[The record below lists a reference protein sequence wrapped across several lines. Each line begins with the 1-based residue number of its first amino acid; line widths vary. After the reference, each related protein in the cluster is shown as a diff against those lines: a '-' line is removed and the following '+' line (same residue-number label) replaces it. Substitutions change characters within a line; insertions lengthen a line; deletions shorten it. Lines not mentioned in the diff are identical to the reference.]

1 MRPQITRYRDRSPLT
16 NALFAFLG
24 LALTAWL
31 VWVVTAALGGATV
44 LADPSGWLSTLDER
58 GALEA
63 VSNSAEVVAAV
74 LGIAITVVAIVVEL
88 AATRFSH
95 LITRLFMREPV
106 NMIVLGLFVITT
118 IQCVW
123 IGISLNHE
131 DSGAV
136 LPHAGFFITFFLVT
150 VSLLCLLPYIYFV
163 FTFLSP
169 ISVIERICR
178 NAVNAITDGLGSE
191 VEAAQRLTLAAIDE
205 LQDVSRGAIE
215 QGDRSIAMSGING
228 MTAIVYDYSEM
239 RDRLPASWFAI
250 TDAIARDPDF
260 IALTDDAL
268 LEVEEGQVWLE
279 TKIMRQLN
287 ALMSQS
293 AGRARDVANLIG
305 INAGQLAKDLGAQ
318 NPQLLALCIKSFNSF
333 LRTTINAGDVRTA
346 YYLMDRYR
354 EVAEHLLDQGE
365 GHKAFEI
372 AGFFSRYGQLG
383 HLNGISFLL
392 DAAAYDVVKLIEHAL
407 TSCSDQV
414 DPLLEVLLD
423 LDEEIREEK
432 QEDSLLGVRRSQIQL
447 ATLFLA
453 RGDQARVTR
462 IVEDLRGERT
472 NRLLRL
478 RQQLETEDR
487 AQYWE
492 LIDRGSNFS
501 YLPPERRQYLEPLY
515 AQLLNSTLQ
524 DSTLQSD

>member
-1 MRPQITRYRDRSPLT
+1 MRPQITRYRDRSPLA
-16 NALFAFLG
+16 NAVFAFLG
-24 LALTAWL
+24 LAAAALL
-31 VWVVTAALGGATV
+31 LWVVTAALGGATI
-44 LADPSGWLSTLDER
+44 LANPAGWLRTLDER

-123 IGISLNHE
+123 IGISLNDVE
-131 DSGAV
+131 AGAV
-136 LPHAGFFITFFLVT
+136 LPHAGFLITFSLVT

-178 NAVNAITDGLGSE
+178 NAVRAIGHGRGSD
-191 VEAAQRLTLAAIDE
+191 VRAAQRMTLAAIDE

-228 MTAIVYDYSEM
+228 MTAIIYDYARL
-239 RDRLPASWFAI
+239 RDELPAAWFHLS
-250 TDAIARDPDF
+250 DAIVRDPDF
-260 IALTDDAL
+260 IALTEDAL
-268 LEVEEGQVWLE
+268 ADVERDRVWLE

-293 AGRARDVANLIG
+293 AGAARDVANLIG
-305 INAGQLAKDLGAQ
+305 INTGQLAKDLGAT
-318 NPQLLALCIKSFNSF
+318 NPELLSLCVKSFNSF
-333 LRTTINAGDVRTA
+333 LRTTINARDVRTA

-354 EVAEHLLDQGE
+354 EVAEHLLDQGQDD
-365 GHKAFEI
+365 KAFEI
-372 AGFFSRYGQLG
+372 AGFFSEYGQLG

-392 DAAAYDVVKLIEHAL
+392 DAAAYDVVRLIEHAL
-407 TSCSDQV
+407 GSSSDQV
-414 DPLLEVLLD
+414 DPLLGVLLD

-432 QEDSLLGVRRSQIQL
+432 QQDSLLGVRRSQIQL
-447 ATLFLA
+447 ATLFLE
-453 RGDQARVTR
+453 RGDQARVAR
-462 IVEDLRGERT
+462 IVEDLKGERRS
-472 NRLLRL
+472 RLQRLRL
-478 RQQLETEDR
+478 QLEAEDR
-487 AQYWE
+487 PQYWE
-492 LIDRGSNFS
+492 LIDRGTNFS
-501 YLPPERRQYLEPLY
+501 YLPPQRRQYLEPLY
-515 AQLLNSTLQ
+515 ERLLEGAESQ
-524 DSTLQSD
+524 

>member
-1 MRPQITRYRDRSPLT
+1 MRPQITRYRDRSPLVSS
-16 NALFAFLG
+16 LFTFLG
-24 LALTAWL
+24 LALAAFL
-31 VWVVTAALGGATV
+31 VWLITAVLGGATL
-44 LADPSGWLSTLDER
+44 LADPAGWLQTLDER
-58 GALEA
+58 GALDA
-63 VSNSAEVVAAV
+63 VANSAEVVAAV

-106 NMIVLGLFVITT
+106 NLVVLGLFVITT

-123 IGISLNHE
+123 ISISLNHE
-131 DSGAV
+131 DAGAL
-136 LPHAGFFITFFLVT
+136 LPHAGFFITFVLVT

-169 ISVIERICR
+169 ISVIERISR
-178 NAVNAITDGLGSE
+178 NAVRAIQSGIGPDVS
-191 VEAAQRLTLAAIDE
+191 AAQRLTLAAIDE

-228 MTAIVYDYSEM
+228 MVAIVYDYAEL
-239 RDRLPASWFAI
+239 RPQLPATWFGITEAI
-250 TDAIARDPDF
+250 SRDPDF

-268 LEVEEGQVWLE
+268 VEVARDRVWLE

-293 AGRARDVANLIG
+293 AGEARDVANLIG
-305 INAGQLAKDLGAQ
+305 INTGQMAKDLGTD
-318 NPQLLALCIKSFNSF
+318 NPELLALCIRSFNSF
-333 LRTTINAGDVRTA
+333 LRTTINARDARTA

-354 EVAEHLLDQGE
+354 EVAEHCLDHGE
-365 GHKAFEI
+365 GQLASEI
-372 AGFFSRYGQLG
+372 ASFFSEYGQLA
-383 HLNGISFLL
+383 HLMGISFLL
-392 DAAAYDVVKLIEHAL
+392 DAAAYDVARLIEHAL
-407 TSCSDQV
+407 DRQSDQV
-414 DPLLEVLLD
+414 DPLLDVLLD

-453 RGDQARVTR
+453 RGDNDRVAR
-462 IVEDLRGERT
+462 IVADLKGERI
-472 NRLLRL
+472 NRLQRLRL
-478 RQQLETEDR
+478 QLETEER

-492 LIDRGSNFS
+492 LIDRGSNFT
-501 YLPPERRQYLEPLY
+501 YLPPERRQYLAPLY
-515 AQLLNSTLQ
+515 EQLLN
-524 DSTLQSD
+524 

>member
-16 NALFAFLG
+16 NALIAFLG
-24 LALTAWL
+24 LALAALL
-31 VWVVTAALGGATV
+31 VWLLTAALGGAAI
-44 LADPSGWLSTLDER
+44 LADPVDWLNTLDDR
-58 GALEA
+58 GALDA
-63 VSNSAEVVAAV
+63 VTNSAEVVAAV

-106 NMIVLGLFVITT
+106 NIIVLGLFVITT

-123 IGISLNHE
+123 IGISLNHVE
-131 DSGAV
+131 VGAV
-136 LPHAGFFITFFLVT
+136 FPHAGFFITFTLVT
-150 VSLLCLLPYIYFV
+150 LSLLCLLPYIYFV

-178 NAVNAITDGLGSE
+178 NAVNAIRDGTRSE
-191 VEAAQRLTLAAIDE
+191 VQAAQRTTLAAIDE

-228 MTAIVYDYSEM
+228 MTAVVYDYAAL
-239 RDRLPASWFAI
+239 RHQLPADWFQM

-260 IALTDDAL
+260 IALTEDAL
-268 LEVEEGQVWLE
+268 LEVEGDRVWLE

-293 AGRARDVANLIG
+293 AGDARDVANLIG
-305 INAGQLAKDLGAQ
+305 INTGQMAKDLGSE
-318 NPQLLALCIKSFNSF
+318 NPQLLSLCVKSFNSF

-354 EVAEHLLDQGE
+354 EVAEHLLEQGQDE
-365 GHKAFEI
+365 RAFEI
-372 AGFFSRYGQLG
+372 AGFFSEYGQLG

-392 DAAAYDVVKLIEHAL
+392 DAAAYDVVRLIEHAL
-407 TSCSDQV
+407 EQGSDQV

-432 QEDSLLGVRRSQIQL
+432 QEDSLLGIRRSQIQL

-453 RGDQARVTR
+453 RGDTARVAR
-462 IVEDLRGERT
+462 IVEDLKGERSS
-472 NRLLRL
+472 RLTRL
-478 RQQLETEDR
+478 RAQLESEDR

-492 LIDRGSNFS
+492 LIDRGSNFR
-501 YLPPERRQYLEPLY
+501 YLPEDRRQYLAPLFE
-515 AQLLNSTLQ
+515 QLLG
-524 DSTLQSD
+524 

>member
-1 MRPQITRYRDRSPLT
+1 MRPQITRYRDRSPLV

-24 LALTAWL
+24 LAFAAFLLWL
-31 VWVVTAALGGATV
+31 ISAALGRAAI
-44 LADPSGWLSTLDER
+44 LASPGDWLRTLDER

-63 VSNSAEVVAAV
+63 VSSSAEVVAAV

-106 NMIVLGLFVITT
+106 NIIVLGLFVITT

-131 DSGAV
+131 TAGAV
-136 LPHAGFFITFFLVT
+136 LPHAAFFITFALVT

-178 NAVNAITDGLGSE
+178 NAVRAIGDGRRSD
-191 VEAAQRLTLAAIDE
+191 VQAAQRMTLAAIDE

-228 MTAIVYDYSEM
+228 MTVIIYDYARM
-239 RDRLPASWFAI
+239 RAQLPADWFRLS
-250 TDAIARDPDF
+250 DAIARDPDF
-260 IALTDDAL
+260 IALTEDAL
-268 LEVEEGQVWLE
+268 AEVEEDRVWLE

-287 ALMSQS
+287 ALMFQC
-293 AGRARDVANLIG
+293 AGEARDVANLIG
-305 INAGQLAKDLGAQ
+305 INTGQVAKDLGPE
-318 NPQLLALCIKSFNSF
+318 NPELLSLCVKGFNSF
-333 LRTTINAGDVRTA
+333 LRTTINARDVRTA

-354 EVAEHLLDQGE
+354 EVAECLLDQQQGD
-365 GHKAFEI
+365 KAFEI
-372 AGFFSRYGQLG
+372 AGFFSEYGQLG
-383 HLNGISFLL
+383 HLNNISFLL
-392 DAAAYDVVKLIEHAL
+392 DAAAYDVVRLIEHAL
-407 TSCSDQV
+407 GACPDQV

-432 QEDSLLGVRRSQIQL
+432 QQDSLLGVRRSQIQL
-447 ATLFLA
+447 ATLFLE
-453 RGDQARVTR
+453 RGDQRRVAR
-462 IVEDLRGERT
+462 IVEDLKGERIS
-472 NRLLRL
+472 RLQRL
-478 RQQLETEDR
+478 RGQLEVEDR

-492 LIDRGSNFS
+492 LIDRGTNFS
-501 YLPPERRQYLEPLY
+501 YLPPRRRQFLAPLF
-515 AQLLNSTLQ
+515 ALIEQ
-524 DSTLQSD
+524 

>member
-16 NALFAFLG
+16 NALYAFLG
-24 LALTAWL
+24 LALAAFLLWII
-31 VWVVTAALGGATV
+31 TAALAGATV
-44 LADPSGWLSTLDER
+44 LADPLGWLSTLDER
-58 GALEA
+58 GALDA

-131 DSGAV
+131 AAGAV
-136 LPHAGFFITFFLVT
+136 LPHAGFFITFALVT
-150 VSLLCLLPYIYFV
+150 LSLLCLLPYIYFV

-178 NAVNAITDGLGSE
+178 NAVSAIGDGIRAD
-191 VEAAQRLTLAAIDE
+191 VPTAQRMTLAAIDE

-215 QGDRSIAMSGING
+215 QGDRSIAISGING
-228 MTAIVYDYSEM
+228 MTAVLYDYAEM
-239 RDRLPASWFAI
+239 RDQLPAEWFRL
-250 TDAIARDPDF
+250 TDAIAQDPDF
-260 IALTDDAL
+260 IALTEDAL
-268 LEVEEGQVWLE
+268 AEVEENRLWLE

-287 ALMSQS
+287 ALMFQS
-293 AGRARDVANLIG
+293 AGVARDVANLIG
-305 INAGQLAKDLGAQ
+305 INTGQMAKDLGVA
-318 NPQLLALCIKSFNSF
+318 NPELLALCVKSFNSF
-333 LRTTINAGDVRTA
+333 LRTTINARDVRTA

-354 EVAEHLLDQGE
+354 EVAEHLLDRGE
-365 GHKAFEI
+365 GEQAFEI
-372 AGFFSRYGQLG
+372 AGFFSEYGQLG
-383 HLNGISFLL
+383 HLNGISFLI
-392 DAAAYDVVKLIEHAL
+392 DAAAYDVVRLIEHAL
-407 TSCSDQV
+407 ERDSDQV

-447 ATLFLA
+447 ATLFLE
-453 RGDQARVTR
+453 RGEQARVAR
-462 IVEDLRGERT
+462 IVADLKGERGS
-472 NRLLRL
+472 RLQRL
-478 RQQLETEDR
+478 RQQLESEDR
-487 AQYWE
+487 PQYWE
-492 LIDRGSNFS
+492 LIDRGTNFR
-501 YLPPERRQYLEPLY
+501 YLPPERRRYLEPLY
-515 AQLLNSTLQ
+515 AQLLG
-524 DSTLQSD
+524 